1 MRKVLAELIV
11 DPLGGELR
19 SVRLSGDDEN
29 VYVGVL
35 VNDRALRAYPVID
48 GVPVM
53 FHNAYDQSFADKYD
67 SQISKDQNLAK
78 VKPGPAQKDRWAFD
92 PQWVVHNDVE
102 ADRTWGQ
109 TVPERISQFL
119 QEINTSI
126 EDLKGTLVLD
136 AGCGNG
142 RLTEALS
149 DLGCTVIGLDYS
161 ASVYAAEKRRKSD
174 SVHFI
179 RGDLQQPPFAPGSFD
194 RIICIG
200 VLMCTPDTVKTFN
213 AVAALVK
220 PGGKFYAW
228 VYRRP
233 EHFLGRYIKVPIYDF
248 MRFVICRLPSTVQ
261 ATVVR
266 AYARL
271 VRLSHNVRKGEN
283 PIPLHEYIVSAYDD
297 MTPMWRRYHT
307 PFEMSRWF
315 RECGYSQ
322 QTMTHWDNP
331 YGFGMVATKVPVDQ
345 VPGIHVGSGPKLWDN
360 DRTLLGRLHAD

>member
-78 VKPGPAQKDRWAFD
+78 VEPAPAQKDRWAFD

-149 DLGCTVIGLDYS
+149 DFRLFS
-161 ASVYAAEKRRKSD
+161 AA
-174 SVHFI
+174 
-179 RGDLQQPPFAPGSFD
+179 
-194 RIICIG
+194 
-200 VLMCTPDTVKTFN
+200 
-213 AVAALVK
+213 
-220 PGGKFYAW
+220 
-228 VYRRP
+228 
-233 EHFLGRYIKVPIYDF
+233 
-248 MRFVICRLPSTVQ
+248 
-261 ATVVR
+261 
-266 AYARL
+266 
-271 VRLSHNVRKGEN
+271 
-283 PIPLHEYIVSAYDD
+283 
-297 MTPMWRRYHT
+297 
-307 PFEMSRWF
+307 
-315 RECGYSQ
+315 
-322 QTMTHWDNP
+322 
-331 YGFGMVATKVPVDQ
+331 
-345 VPGIHVGSGPKLWDN
+345 
-360 DRTLLGRLHAD
+360 